1 MYKILDYA
9 KKHDFSKLYKNHC
22 IWLAAAREP
31 GEGLSIQLGQTA
43 ANVPKKSKLSMLP
56 QTVH

>member
-1 MYKILDYA
+1 MQ
-9 KKHDFSKLYKNHC
+9 KNMTFPSFTRQ
-22 IWLAAAREP
+22 LAAAREP